1 MPMCGGTS
9 DVKDADERVQQI
21 CDKVKPHVE
30 QKAGK
35 TYDVFTA
42 KSYKSQLVAGTNF
55 FIKVHVGGDEHL
67 HIRVWQKLPCN
78 GGEVELSNIQLAK
91 SHHDPI
97 EYF

>member
-1 MPMCGGTS
+1 MCGGTS